1 MSNFKNK
8 TNNIIEYFNAQC
20 NQITNNTSLPSSL
33 MFKISLRLSSISFT
47 VQDIL
52 KIINLLNISKARGY
66 DNISMRILE
75 IFDS

>member
-1 MSNFKNK
+1 
-8 TNNIIEYFNAQC
+8 
-20 NQITNNTSLPSSL
+20 